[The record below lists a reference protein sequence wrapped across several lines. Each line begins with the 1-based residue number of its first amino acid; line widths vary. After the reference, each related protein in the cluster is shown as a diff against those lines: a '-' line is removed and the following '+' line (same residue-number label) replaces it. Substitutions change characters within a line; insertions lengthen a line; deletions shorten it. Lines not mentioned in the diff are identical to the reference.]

1 MNKIFKIFGVV
12 ALVYAL
18 LWGAGAGVYAY
29 AQTKWETT
37 QVEQQSYGVNT
48 LTKKG
53 FASTYHW
60 STTATEA
67 EIVIPDA
74 VNGYTITELGGYD
87 GKEVSPFTVELSLY
101 GDATLADAVPE
112 DAQIEQYHLTLHIG
126 KKIKAVNSV
135 TMFSYYKLS
144 EQQFVQILVSIEC
157 DEENPYFYSQ
167 DGKLYQRADNT
178 LVEGFFYYSDFVK
191 IN

>member
-67 EIVIPDA
+67 EIVIPDT
-74 VNGYTITELGGYD
+74 VDGYTVTKLGCYNG
-87 GKEVSPFTVELSLY
+87 GGGSPFAVSLN
-101 GDATLADAVPE
+101 GALPFSGTLPE
-112 DAQIEQYHLTLHIG
+112 DAQVEQYHLVIHIG
-126 KKIKAVNSV
+126 E
-135 TMFSYYKLS
+135 KLK
-144 EQQFVQILVSIEC
+144 EAELVVLDCYHKLMEDRFVQILVSIEC

-167 DGKLYQRADNT
+167 DGKLYKRTDNA
-178 LVEGFFYYSDFVK
+178 LVDGFFYYSDFVK
-191 IN
+191 ID